1 MAFPFGWPFPVS
13 CVGRSARR
21 SALSGWL
28 GVFKRHERADIAGLL
43 ALDECPRRACVA
55 FDIVGFGARCREDD
69 LQVFVHCWL
78 YHILE
83 LAFERAG
90 VPWGAS
96 LREDRGDGALVI
108 VPEGT
113 ALASLL
119 GPLVTELTVCLRQ
132 YNRLVAD
139 AVQIRLRMAV
149 HSGPVF
155 TDTNGKVGRCL
166 VHLYRMLEA
175 PAFKHAVAASG
186 ADLGVI
192 ASEQIYRD
200 VIEQAAEVRG
210 LGVYRPIEVVLKET
224 RSTAWMYVSD
234 DDPRPA
240 ALSDLLPA

>member
-13 CVGRSARR
+13 SVTRSASR
-21 SALSGWL
+21 SVLSGWS
-28 GVFKRHERADIAGLL
+28 GVFKRHEQAGIARLL
-43 ALDECPRRACVA
+43 ALDECPRRTCVA
-55 FDIVGFGARCREDD
+55 FDIVEFGARCRDDD

-83 LAFERAG
+83 VAFGRAG
-90 VPWGAS
+90 VPWEPS
-96 LREDRGDGALVI
+96 QREDRGDGALVI
-108 VPEGT
+108 VPDGT
-113 ALASLL
+113 SLAALL
-119 GPLVTELTVCLRQ
+119 GPLVAELTVCLRQ

-149 HSGPVF
+149 HRGPVF

-166 VHLYRMLEA
+166 VHLFRMLEA

-186 ADLGVI
+186 AHLGVVT
-192 ASEQIYRD
+192 SEQIYRD

-210 LGVYRPIEVVLKET
+210 LDVYRPIEVVLKET
-224 RSTAWMYVSD
+224 RATAWMYVS